1 MNKKIA
7 VLPGDG
13 IGPEIMIEA
22 LKVLRKIEE
31 LFGHKFEYD
40 EGLIGGSAWDKYGE
54 HFPKETIE
62 IAEKSEAILFG
73 SVGGPVDKQMEP
85 KWKNCETNSILAIRK
100 HFNFNVNLRPVKLY
114 SALKDACVLRSD
126 IVEKGIDML
135 CVREL
140 SQDVYF
146 GKHETS
152 GEVGE
157 RHAFDE
163 MAYDEKVIE
172 AIAHV
177 AFRAAQLRKKKV
189 TSVDKANVLNCSK
202 LWREVVMTVAKNYPD
217 CLLEHVLVDNM
228 SMQVIKR
235 PGDFDVILMP
245 NMFGDIISDE
255 VSVFAGSL
263 GMLPSASLNARG
275 FGLAAHAARH
285 AALAL
290 YEPSSGS
297 APDIAGKG
305 IANPIGQILSAAMML
320 KFSFGMDKEHDAIIA
335 AVEKTLAKGFRT
347 GDIADGGKFVS
358 TSEMGNKIVE
368 NLLII

>member
-7 VLPGDG
+7 VLAGDG
-13 IGPEIMIEA
+13 IGPEIMVEA
-22 LKVLRKIEE
+22 LKVLGKIVEI
-31 LFGHKFEYD
+31 FGHKFEFI
-40 EGLIGGSAWDKYGE
+40 EGLIGGSAWGKYGE

-62 IAEKSEAILFG
+62 IAENSDAILFG
-73 SVGGPVDKQMEP
+73 SVGGPINDQMNP
-85 KWKNCETNSILAIRK
+85 KWKNCETNSLLAIRK
-100 HFNFNVNLRPVKLY
+100 YFNFNVNLRPVKLY
-114 SALKDACVLRSD
+114 SALKNVCVLRSD

-146 GKHETS
+146 GKHETN
-152 GEVGE
+152 GEVGS

-163 MAYDEKVIE
+163 MCYDEKVIE
-172 AIAHV
+172 AIAHA
-177 AFRAAQLRKKKV
+177 AFKAAMLRKKKV

-202 LWREVVMTVAKNYPD
+202 LWREVVSGVAKNYQD
-217 CLLEHVLVDNM
+217 CVLEHVLVDNM

-235 PGDFDVILMP
+235 PADFDVILMP

-263 GMLPSASLNARG
+263 GMLPSASLNAGG
-275 FGLAAHAARH
+275 FG
-285 AALAL
+285 L

-320 KFSFGMDKEHDAIIA
+320 KFSFGMGEAHDAIVMS
-335 AVEKTLAKGFRT
+335 VEKTLNEGFRT
-347 GDIADGGKFVS
+347 GDIADGGKAVS
-358 TSEMGNKIVE
+358 TAEIGARIVE
-368 NLLII
+368 NLRGGG

>member
-7 VLPGDG
+7 VLAGDG

-31 LFGHKFEYD
+31 IFGHKFEYA
-40 EGLIGGSAWDKYGE
+40 EGLIGGSAWEKYGK
-54 HFPKETIE
+54 HFPEETVG
-62 IAEKSEAILFG
+62 IAENSDAILFG

-100 HFNFNVNLRPVKLY
+100 HFNFNVNLRPIKLY
-114 SALKDACVLRSD
+114 SALKDSCVLRSD

-152 GEVGE
+152 GEVGS

-163 MAYDEKVIE
+163 MSYDEKVIE
-172 AIAHV
+172 AIAYA
-177 AFRAAQLRKKKV
+177 AFKAAQVRKKKV

-202 LWREVVMTVAKNYPD
+202 LWREVVGNVGKTYPD
-217 CLLEHVLVDNM
+217 CVLEHVLVDNM
-228 SMQVIKR
+228 SMQVIRR
-235 PGDFDVILMP
+235 PGDFDVVLMP

-263 GMLPSASLNARG
+263 GMLPSASLNERG
-275 FGLAAHAARH
+275 FG
-285 AALAL
+285 L

-320 KFSFGMDKEHDAIIA
+320 KFSFGMDKEHDAIVN
-335 AVEKTLAKGFRT
+335 AVEKTLADGLRT
-347 GDIADGGKFVS
+347 GDIADGGKSVS
-358 TSEMGNKIVE
+358 TAEMGNKIVD
-368 NLLII
+368 NLRGSGI

>member
-7 VLPGDG
+7 VLAGDG
-13 IGPEIMIEA
+13 IGPEIMAEA
-22 LKVLRKIEE
+22 LKILRKIEGIS
-31 LFGHKFEYD
+31 GHKFEFA
-40 EGLIGGSAWDKYGE
+40 ESLIGASAWEKYGE
-54 HFPKETIE
+54 HFPKETVR
-62 IAEKSEAILFG
+62 IAENADAILFG

-85 KWKNCETNSILAIRK
+85 KWKDCETNSILAIRK

-114 SALKDACVLRSD
+114 SALKNVCVLRPN

-152 GEVGE
+152 GEAGM

-163 MAYDEKVIE
+163 MSYDEKVIE
-172 AIAHV
+172 AIAHA
-177 AFRAAQLRKKKV
+177 AFRAAMLRRKKV

-202 LWREVVMTVAKNYPD
+202 LWREVVTNVAKNYAD
-217 CLLEHVLVDNM
+217 CILEHVLVDNM

-255 VSVFAGSL
+255 VSVFTGSL
-263 GMLPSASLNARG
+263 GMLPSASLNKH
-275 FGLAAHAARH
+275 GLG
-285 AALAL
+285 L

-320 KFSFGMDKEHDAIIA
+320 KFSFSMNKEHDAIIM
-335 AVEKTLAKGFRT
+335 AVEKTLNQGYRT
-347 GDIADGGKFVS
+347 RDIFVDN
-358 TSEMGNKIVE
+358 T
-368 NLLII
+368 

>member
-7 VLPGDG
+7 VLAGDG
-13 IGPEIMIEA
+13 IGPEIMAEA
-22 LKVLRKIEE
+22 LKVLKKTEE
-31 LFGHKFEYD
+31 VFGHKFEIK
-40 EGLIGGSAWDKYGE
+40 EGAIGGSAWEKHGE
-54 HFPKETIE
+54 HFPKETVE
-62 IAEKSEAILFG
+62 VAENSEAILFG

-114 SALKDACVLRSD
+114 SALKDSCVLRAD

-146 GKHETS
+146 GKHEVS
-152 GEVGE
+152 GEMGM

-163 MAYDEKVIE
+163 MSYDEKVIE
-172 AIAHV
+172 AIAHA
-177 AFRAAQLRKKKV
+177 AFKAAQLRKKKV
-189 TSVDKANVLNCSK
+189 TSVDKANVLSCSK
-202 LWREVVMTVAKNYPD
+202 LWREVVTGVAKTYPD
-217 CLLEHVLVDNM
+217 CILEHVLVDNM
-228 SMQVIKR
+228 SMQVIRR
-235 PGDFDVILMP
+235 PGDFDVVLMP

-263 GMLPSASLNARG
+263 GMLPSASLNERG
-275 FGLAAHAARH
+275 FG
-285 AALAL
+285 L

-320 KFSFGMDKEHDAIIA
+320 KFSFGMNEEHDAILG
-335 AVEKTLAKGFRT
+335 AVEKTLAEGFRT
-347 GDIADGGKFVS
+347 ADIADGGKTVS
-358 TSEMGNKIVE
+358 TSEMGTGIAE
-368 NLLII
+368 NLESGLLRGGGIHM

>member
-7 VLPGDG
+7 ILSGDG
-13 IGPEIMIEA
+13 IGPEIMAEA
-22 LKVLRKIEE
+22 LKVLRKIEDI
-31 LFGHKFEYD
+31 FGHKFEIK
-40 EGLIGGSAWDKYGE
+40 EGAIGGSAWGKYGE
-54 HFPKETIE
+54 HFPRETMG
-62 IAEKSEAILFG
+62 IAENSDAILFG
-73 SVGGPVDKQMEP
+73 SVGGPITAQMEP

-114 SALKDACVLRSD
+114 SALKDSCVLRSD
-126 IVEKGIDML
+126 IVEKGIDIL

-152 GEVGE
+152 GEVGM

-163 MAYDEKVIE
+163 MSYDEKVIE
-172 AIAHV
+172 AIAHAAFKV
-177 AFRAAQLRKKKV
+177 AQVRKKKV

-202 LWREVVMTVAKNYPD
+202 LWREVVTNVSKNYPD
-217 CLLEHVLVDNM
+217 CILEHVLVDNM
-228 SMQVIKR
+228 SMQVLKR

-275 FGLAAHAARH
+275 FGL
-285 AALAL
+285 

-297 APDIAGKG
+297 APDIAGRG

-320 KFSFGMDKEHDAIIA
+320 KFSFGMSEEHDAILN
-335 AVEKTLAKGFRT
+335 AVEKTLAEGLRT
-347 GDIADGGKFVS
+347 GDIADGGKSVS

-368 NLLII
+368 NLRGGEI